1 MNKTNPP
8 KSWFQRVMGK
18 VRIETPRITSNG
30 IVRNDQAKGKLP
42 RRVAKPMQ
50 PVSSATRRSPVV
62 GRKPGAADGRKPKA

>member
-1 MNKTNPP
+1 MDKTNPA

-50 PVSSATRRSPVV
+50 PVSGAARRSPVI
-62 GRKPGAADGRKPKA
+62 GRKPGVVNGRKPKA